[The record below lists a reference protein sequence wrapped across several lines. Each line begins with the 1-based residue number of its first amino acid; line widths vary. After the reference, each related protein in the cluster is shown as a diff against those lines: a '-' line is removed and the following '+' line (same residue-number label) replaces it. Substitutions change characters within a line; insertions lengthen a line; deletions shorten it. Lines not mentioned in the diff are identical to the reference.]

1 MRTTSTTDRFSSTP
15 APHGAWYARFLPR
28 ERTPWARWLANA
40 AAAGIALSLLAHL
53 VFLVAS
59 GIIRFG
65 GPGAVGS
72 PRGTGVVSLAV
83 VTETELAALE
93 GSPLDSAMPAVSEAP
108 TPLAIDTA
116 PDLAALTGGSGT
128 PMTTDLGGLG
138 DGLSGAG
145 AGEGVGI
152 GEGAGAGGGGASF
165 FGVEARGSRFVFIV
179 DTSGSMHG
187 ERLALLQEQLV
198 TSVQRLRESA
208 RFFIVEFN
216 STSRS
221 LFEDTAWIEAT
232 PEAKR
237 RTVARIMNLK
247 ADGTTRPTG
256 AFTMAFNLRPRPDAI
271 YFMTDG
277 EFTEDG
283 VVEAVARM
291 NRFAIKVP
299 IHGIALGHEAS
310 ETDLR
315 TMAEQSGGT
324 FTLIV
329 GGRR

>member
-1 MRTTSTTDRFSSTP
+1 MRMTDTTDQSP
-15 APHGAWYARFLPR
+15 ANPAMRGAWHARVLPR
-28 ERTPWARWLANA
+28 DQRPWARWLANA

-65 GPGAVGS
+65 GPGAPGN
-72 PRGTGVVSLAV
+72 PRTTGVVSLAV
-83 VTETELAALE
+83 VTETELAAIE
-93 GSPLDSAMPAVSEAP
+93 GSPLDTAMPAVSDAS
-108 TPLAIDTA
+108 TQLAIDTA
-116 PDLAALTGGSGT
+116 PDLATLTGGSGA

-138 DGLSGAG
+138 DGLAGAG

-187 ERLALLQEQLV
+187 ERLALLQEQLI
-198 TSVQRLRESA
+198 TSINRLRESA

-221 LFEDTAWIEAT
+221 LFEDTAWVEAT

-237 RTVARIMNLK
+237 RAVARIMNLK
-247 ADGTTRPTG
+247 ADGTTRPIS

-283 VVEAVARM
+283 VVQAVARM

-299 IHGIALGHEAS
+299 IHGIALGREAS

-315 TMAEQSGGT
+315 TIAEQSGGT

-329 GGRR
+329 GGSR